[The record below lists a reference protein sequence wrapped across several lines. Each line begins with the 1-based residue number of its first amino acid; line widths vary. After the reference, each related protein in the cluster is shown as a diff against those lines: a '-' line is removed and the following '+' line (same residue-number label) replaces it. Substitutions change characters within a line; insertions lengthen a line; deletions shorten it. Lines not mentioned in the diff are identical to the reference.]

1 MINISDICL
10 LWINKLIIPDKF
22 MQSYSK
28 INPADYTTF
37 EGWNVGLK
45 KNEMFLNVDCD
56 K

>member
-10 LWINKLIIPDKF
+10 LWINKLIKF

-28 INPADYTTF
+28 MNPADYTTF
-37 EGWNVGLK
+37 KGWNVGLK
-45 KNEMFLNVDCD
+45 NNEMFLNVDCD